1 MDRRQ
6 FLTTTAGIALGGF
19 AASAPAIAQAKTKL
33 RVGYLHTV
41 AVDGQIWTGMDR
53 GTFDKQGLDLEL
65 RQFNTGLEIFQ
76 ALIGGSLDVL
86 ATGAVLSN
94 FPARGQG
101 KVFLIN
107 DIEVATAQLWIR
119 SDQGIK
125 SFEDLK
131 GKRIA
136 TATGTTAHVF
146 LDKALRAN
154 KIDPKEVELVNQT
167 MPAAVTAFISGAVPA
182 VALWVPFNV
191 TVRDKVPGAVKL
203 ADASAYYPQAA
214 IIGGW
219 AAANDYYEPN
229 KETLTKL
236 IKGWAEANDYIVAN
250 SSEAMESLQ
259 KAHYSQTPLNG
270 SIQTARS
277 PIGCSN
283 RPTSSWRMPGSRTSR
298 PPASISIRAS
308 ISRRLLEVALLT
320 KRQVSRGDTCL
331 WLAASFNARRG
342 VRLRFCPV
350 GWQKPKSLV
359 SLLRTAA
366 LLDKTTPEEWE
377 QCSAP
382 VAALRHLR
390 PATSPHARQ

>member
-6 FLTTTAGIALGGF
+6 FLTTTAGLAMAGF
-19 AASAPAIAQAKTKL
+19 APAAPAIAQAKTKI

-41 AVDGQIWTGMDR
+41 AVDGQIWTGVDR
-53 GTFDKQGLDLEL
+53 GSFAKQGLELEL

-107 DIEVATAQLWIR
+107 DIEVATAQLWVR
-119 SDQGIK
+119 PDQGIR
-125 SFEDLK
+125 SFADLR

-146 LDKALRAN
+146 LDRALRAN
-154 KIDPKEVELVNQT
+154 KIDPKEVELVNQS
-167 MPAAVTAFISGAVPA
+167 MPAAVTAFVSGAVPA

-191 TVRDKVPGAVKL
+191 TARDKVPGSIML

-229 KETLTKL
+229 QETLAKL
-236 IKGWAEANDYIVAN
+236 IRGWAEANDYIMAN
-250 SSEAMESLQ
+250 PVEAMESLQ
-259 KAHYSQTPLNG
+259 KNHYSQTPLADINE
-270 SIQTARS
+270 SFKAQKMFSAHD
-277 PIGCSN
+277 
-283 RPTSSWRMPGSRTSR
+283 WRRMYADGTVTNWLQQSTDFFMANAGVKEFI
-298 PPASISIRAS
+298 PAS
-308 ISRRLLEVALLT
+308 
-320 KRQVSRGDTCL
+320 KYFD
-331 WLAASFNARRG
+331 
-342 VRLRFCPV
+342 P
-350 GWQKPKSLV
+350 SLY
-359 SLLRTAA
+359 L
-366 LLDKTTPEEWE
+366 KTI
-377 QCSAP
+377 
-382 VAALRHLR
+382 V
-390 PATSPHARQ
+390 